1 MLGAGGSRPGDG
13 ATVMMT
19 AGNFL
24 RSLRG
29 QLVSALLA
37 LLVILLGLFAAFWAA
52 EHRSHESV
60 ERLSG
65 QALEELARGDLARR
79 GRALAQH
86 LAATLTAPVADA
98 NAVDVALAVSP
109 VRQLA
114 DVRYVIVFD
123 RAGRILDSADPR
135 QLGLP
140 MDDPLADS
148 ALRSDAPRLQ
158 WAGRMLDIAVP
169 VLDAGQR
176 VGGLRVGLV
185 GGAPSDSQRGILAP
199 VTRHLEGASRFHHR
213 WTMTLL
219 VLLAVMGSLLV
230 WFLEWRVFG
239 PIRDLARVMTEDRP
253 GPAPALSGDLGRRDE
268 VGELMRA
275 FVRMREGMAKH
286 DRDIRRMAYTDPLT
300 GLANRLSFR
309 ELLDDRLLTLHA
321 SSGELAL
328 LFVDLDDF
336 KRVNDTLGHEAGDE
350 VLSQLS
356 ARLRLTLERL
366 GADSADIA
374 RFGGDEF
381 IVLYMAPDIR
391 AASARLAEAIIEEIQ
406 RPLLLNGRQ
415 VFLGASIGI
424 TMFPFDAYHAG
435 QLLKNADIAMY
446 QAKVAGKNCY
456 RFYSRA
462 MDQAVERRVQL
473 EQDLRGAWDRGEL
486 SVAYQPIY
494 GLDDARI
501 RGAEALLRWNHP
513 QLGMVPPSVFIEVAE
528 QSGLIEAL
536 GRNVLE
542 QACADAAAW
551 RTVEGA
557 PPFVSVN
564 ISPRQLRSGELPDVV
579 GSALRNSGLHPQQLH
594 LELTE
599 TAVLVDEG
607 QASTLLSRVR
617 ATGVKVWL
625 DDFGTGFSGLSH
637 LRRVPVDGVK
647 IDRSFVADVLR
658 DPDDL
663 ALTTAIIAM
672 AHSLG
677 ITVVAE
683 GIESEGQYRVLLER
697 GCDQGQGFWFGR
709 PMGAGEL
716 AAQFKP

>member
-1 MLGAGGSRPGDG
+1 VTSSAGK
-13 ATVMMT
+13 
-19 AGNFL
+19 FL
-24 RSLRG
+24 STLLG
-29 QLVSALLA
+29 QLVTVLVLL
-37 LLVILLGLFAAFWAA
+37 LLVLLGLFLAF
-52 EHRSHESV
+52 ESHERDSHQ
-60 ERLSG
+60 RMLALSND
-65 QALEELARGDLARR
+65 AIRALAREDLLSRGQRLAGQFAATIALPMQQGDGARIADLAR
-79 GRALAQH
+79 
-86 LAATLTAPVADA
+86 ATLQQP
-98 NAVDVALAVSP
+98 DV
-109 VRQLA
+109 Q
-114 DVRYVIVFD
+114 YVIVFD
-123 RAGRILDSADPR
+123 AQGRIVDTGDGGNHAG
-135 QLGLP
+135 QP
-140 MDDPLADS
+140 MVDPLADA
-148 ALRSDAPRLQ
+148 ALQAGAMKAQ
-158 WAGRMLDIAVP
+158 WNDNLLDVSVP
-169 VLDAGQR
+169 VRSAGLR
-176 VGGLRVGLV
+176 IGGVRVGLV
-185 GGAPSDSQRGILAP
+185 ASQPGAQARILTPITSELREAM
-199 VTRHLEGASRFHHR
+199 HHQQG
-213 WTMTLL
+213 WALAMLLL
-219 VLLAVMGSLLV
+219 VMVLGAAIVLLM
-230 WFLEWRVFG
+230 EWRVLG
-239 PIRDLARVMTEDRP
+239 PVRR
-253 GPAPALSGDLGRRDE
+253 LGRIMAEDKPGQLAALPEESDRVDE
-268 VGELMRA
+268 IGDLMRA
-275 FVRMREGMAKH
+275 FTRMRAGIAKH

-356 ARLRLTLERL
+356 ARLRLTLERF
-366 GADSADIA
+366 GARAADIA

-381 IVLYMAPDIR
+381 IVLYMADDIR
-391 AASARLAEAIIEEIQ
+391 AASARLAEALLEEIE
-406 RPLLLNGRQ
+406 RPLLLGGKQ

-494 GLDDARI
+494 GLSNGRI
-501 RGAEALLRWNHP
+501 RGAEALLRWQHP
-513 QLGMVPPSVFIEVAE
+513 HLGMVPPSVFIEVAE
-528 QSGLIEAL
+528 QSGLIEQL

-542 QACADAAAW
+542 RACDEAARW
-551 RTVEGA
+551 RAHDDEEL
-557 PPFVSVN
+557 PFVSVN

-579 GSALRNSGLHPQQLH
+579 SNALRSSGLQPQQLH

-599 TAVLVDEG
+599 TAVLVDEA
-607 QASTLLSRVR
+607 QASALLSRVR

-637 LRRVPVDGVK
+637 LRRVPLDGVK

-677 ITVVAE
+677 ITAVAE
-683 GIESEGQYRVLLER
+683 GIETEGQHQILRER

-709 PMGAGEL
+709 PMSSPEL
-716 AAQFKP
+716 AAMFSA

>member
-1 MLGAGGSRPGDG
+1 LVTRSASKFLG
-13 ATVMMT
+13 
-19 AGNFL
+19 
-24 RSLRG
+24 SLLG
-29 QLVSALLA
+29 QLVSVLLVLVLFLLA
-37 LLVILLGLFAAFWAA
+37 LFFAIERA
-52 EHRSHESV
+52 EHASHE
-60 ERLSG
+60 RMIALSNE
-65 QALEELARGDLARR
+65 AIRSLAREELLARGQRLAT
-79 GRALAQH
+79 QF
-86 LAATLTAPVADA
+86 AAS
-98 NAVDVALAVSP
+98 VALP
-109 VRQLA
+109 MQLA
-114 DVRYVIVFD
+114 DGARIADIARATLQQPDVEYVIVFD
-123 RAGRILDSADPR
+123 REGHILDAGDDAGQVGR
-135 QLGLP
+135 P
-140 MDDPLADS
+140 MVDPLADA
-148 ALRSDAPRLQ
+148 ALQAGALKSQWSDNLLDVAMPVRA
-158 WAGRMLDIAVP
+158 AGLRI
-169 VLDAGQR
+169 
-176 VGGLRVGLV
+176 GGVRVGLV
-185 GGAPSDSQRGILAP
+185 ASRPGAAQSRILAP
-199 VTRHLEGASRFHHR
+199 ITSHLESAGRAQHR
-213 WTMTLL
+213 WALAMLLL
-219 VLLAVMGSLLV
+219 VTALGAAIVFL
-230 WFLEWRVFG
+230 LEWRVLG
-239 PIRDLARVMTEDRP
+239 PVRRLGQIMGEDKPGQLAPIEDESAR
-253 GPAPALSGDLGRRDE
+253 SDE
-268 VGELMRA
+268 IGELMRA
-275 FVRMREGMAKH
+275 FSRMRAGIAKH

-356 ARLRLTLERL
+356 ARLRLTLERF
-366 GADSADIA
+366 GARAADIA

-381 IVLYMAPDIR
+381 IVLYMADDIR
-391 AASARLAEAIIEEIQ
+391 AASARLAEALLEEIE
-406 RPLLLNGRQ
+406 RPLLLGGKQ

-486 SVAYQPIY
+486 SVVYQPIY
-494 GLDDARI
+494 ALVDGRI
-501 RGAEALLRWNHP
+501 RGAEALLRWQHP
-513 QLGMVPPSVFIEVAE
+513 HLGMVPPSVFIEVAE
-528 QSGLIEAL
+528 QSGLIEQL

-542 QACADAAAW
+542 RACDDAARW
-551 RTVEGA
+551 TSRDEEL
-557 PPFVSVN
+557 PFVSVN

-579 GSALRNSGLHPQQLH
+579 SNALRSSGLQPRQLH

-599 TAVLVDEG
+599 TAVLVDEA
-607 QASTLLSRVR
+607 QASALLSRVR
-617 ATGVKVWL
+617 TTGVKVWL

-637 LRRVPVDGVK
+637 LRRVPLDGVK

-677 ITVVAE
+677 ITAVAE
-683 GIESEGQYRVLLER
+683 GIETEGQYDILRER

-709 PMGAGEL
+709 PMSSPEL
-716 AAQFKP
+716 AAKFAA

>member
-1 MLGAGGSRPGDG
+1 VSKS
-13 ATVMMT
+13 

-29 QLVSALLA
+29 QLVSVLLA
-37 LLVILLGLFAAFWAA
+37 LLILLLALFATFRHGEQVSHQQVIALSNAA
-52 EHRSHESV
+52 I
-60 ERLSG
+60 
-65 QALEELARGDLARR
+65 
-79 GRALAQH
+79 
-86 LAATLTAPVADA
+86 
-98 NAVDVALAVSP
+98 
-109 VRQLA
+109 RQLA
-114 DVRYVIVFD
+114 KDGLLDRGQRLAARFASSIAEPMAEGDASRVALISRTTLQQPDVQYVIVFD
-123 RAGRILDSADPR
+123 RDGRIVDAGDDNSHIGR
-135 QLGLP
+135 P
-140 MDDPLADS
+140 MVDPLADAALQAGALKAQWTDELLDVAMPVHS
-148 ALRSDAPRLQ
+148 AGER
-158 WAGRMLDIAVP
+158 I
-169 VLDAGQR
+169 
-176 VGGLRVGLV
+176 GGVRVGLV
-185 GGAPSDSQRGILAP
+185 ASKPSAAQSKILEPITAQ
-199 VTRHLEGASRFHHR
+199 LESASKRQNR
-213 WTMTLL
+213 WTIGL
-219 VLLAVMGSLLV
+219 VVLMSLLGAAIV
-230 WFLEWRVFG
+230 YLLEWRLLE
-239 PIRDLARVMTEDRP
+239 PIRRLGRIMTEDKP
-253 GPAPALSGDLGRRDE
+253 GHLLPLPAESGRVDE
-268 VGELMRA
+268 IGDLMRA
-275 FVRMREGMAKH
+275 FSRMRAGMAKH

-321 SSGELAL
+321 SSGELGL
-328 LFVDLDDF
+328 LFIDLDDF

-356 ARLRLTLERL
+356 VRLRLTLERF
-366 GADSADIA
+366 GAQAADIA

-381 IVLYMAPDIR
+381 IVLYMAEDIR
-391 AASARLAEAIIEEIQ
+391 AASARLAEALLEEIE
-406 RPLLLNGRQ
+406 RPLLLGGKQ

-494 GLDDARI
+494 SLSEGRI
-501 RGAEALLRWNHP
+501 RGAEALLRWQHP
-513 QLGMVPPSVFIEVAE
+513 HLGMVPPSVFIEVAE
-528 QSGLIEAL
+528 QSGLIENL

-542 QACADAAAW
+542 KACEDAALW
-551 RTVEGA
+551 RPAAGDK
-557 PPFVSVN
+557 PFVSVN

-579 GSALRNSGLHPQQLH
+579 GNALRNSGLLPHQLH

-599 TAVLVDEG
+599 TAVLVDEA
-607 QASTLLSRVR
+607 QASALLSRVR

-637 LRRVPVDGVK
+637 LRRVPLDGVK

-683 GIESEGQYRVLLER
+683 GIETEGQYDILRER

-709 PMGAGEL
+709 PMSAHEL
-716 AAQFKP
+716 AAKFQA

>member
-1 MLGAGGSRPGDG
+1 MTRSAGKFLGS
-13 ATVMMT
+13 
-19 AGNFL
+19 
-24 RSLRG
+24 
-29 QLVSALLA
+29 
-37 LLVILLGLFAAFWAA
+37 LLGQFV
-52 EHRSHESV
+52 SV
-60 ERLSG
+60 L
-65 QALEELARGDLARR
+65 LLL
-79 GRALAQH
+79 
-86 LAATLTAPVADA
+86 
-98 NAVDVALAVSP
+98 
-109 VRQLA
+109 
-114 DVRYVIVFD
+114 
-123 RAGRILDSADPR
+123 
-135 QLGLP
+135 
-140 MDDPLADS
+140 
-148 ALRSDAPRLQ
+148 
-158 WAGRMLDIAVP
+158 
-169 VLDAGQR
+169 
-176 VGGLRVGLV
+176 
-185 GGAPSDSQRGILAP
+185 
-199 VTRHLEGASRFHHR
+199 
-213 WTMTLL
+213 LL
-219 VLLAVMGSLLV
+219 VLLALFLAFEHSESASQARTIALSNDALRTLGRSELTARGQRLASQLAVGIARPMQLGDAARVGEIARASAQHAGVQYVIIFDAQGRIVYSGDDAGPVGQPMVDPMADTALQAGSLKSQWSENLLDVTMPVRLAGQRLGGVRVGLV
-230 WFLEWRVFG
+230 AGRTAPGQARILAPITVHLEQVSRRQHRWAISLLLLVAVLGAAVVFLLEWRVLG
-239 PIRDLARVMTEDRP
+239 PMRRLGLIMAEDKP
-253 GPAPALSGDLGRRDE
+253 GQAATVPDESERGDE
-268 VGELMRA
+268 IGELMRA
-275 FVRMREGMAKH
+275 FLRMRAGIAKH

-356 ARLRLTLERL
+356 ARLRLTLERF
-366 GADSADIA
+366 GARAADIA

-381 IVLYMAPDIR
+381 IVLYMADDIR
-391 AASARLAEAIIEEIQ
+391 AASARLAEALLEEIE
-406 RPLLLNGRQ
+406 RPLLLGGKQ

-494 GLDDARI
+494 ALADGRI
-501 RGAEALLRWNHP
+501 RGAEALLRWQHP
-513 QLGMVPPSVFIEVAE
+513 HLGMVPPSVFIEVAE
-528 QSGLIEAL
+528 QSGLIEQL

-542 QACADAAAW
+542 RACDDAARW
-551 RTVEGA
+551 RSRDEHL
-557 PPFVSVN
+557 PFISVN

-579 GSALRNSGLHPQQLH
+579 SNALRSSGLRPDQLH

-599 TAVLVDEG
+599 TAVLVDEA
-607 QASTLLSRVR
+607 QASALLSRVR

-637 LRRVPVDGVK
+637 LRRVPIDGVK

-677 ITVVAE
+677 ITAVAE
-683 GIESEGQYRVLLER
+683 GIETEGQYEILRER

-709 PMGAGEL
+709 PMSSPEL
-716 AAQFKP
+716 AAKFSA

>member
-1 MLGAGGSRPGDG
+1 MTK
-13 ATVMMT
+13 TV
-19 AGNFL
+19 ASFL

-29 QLVSALLA
+29 QMALA
-37 LLVILLGLFAAFWAA
+37 LAAFLLFLLVLFTGFWLV
-52 EHRSHESV
+52 EQRSHQRVADQSRSV
-60 ERLSG
+60 LR
-65 QALEELARGDLARR
+65 ELARNELARR
-79 GRALAQH
+79 GRATAVH
-86 LAATLTAPVADA
+86 LARNLAGPMAEGDG
-98 NAVDVALAVSP
+98 LAVAG
-109 VRQLA
+109 LA
-114 DVRYVIVFD
+114 RSARLEPDLKYIIIFD
-123 RAGRILDSADPR
+123 RNGAMVDAGDAGG
-135 QLGLP
+135 QHGKP
-140 MDDPLADS
+140 MVDPLAE
-148 ALRSDAPRLQ
+148 AVLRSSDLALQ
-158 WAGRMLDIAVP
+158 WDGDLLDVSAAVMAGS
-169 VLDAGQR
+169 GR
-176 VGGLRVGLV
+176 VGGLRLGLEL
-185 GGAPSDSQRGILAP
+185 GRPTPSQLKLLEPIGEKLDEAGERNHHWTLA
-199 VTRHLEGASRFHHR
+199 
-213 WTMTLL
+213 
-219 VLLAVMGSLLV
+219 LLALLAAMGGLAVYLI
-230 WFLEWRVFG
+230 EWRILSPV
-239 PIRDLARVMTEDRP
+239 RSLARTMAEDRP
-253 GPAPALSGDLGRRDE
+253 GQPTSLAGTDMKRDDE
-268 VGELMRA
+268 IGELMRA
-275 FVRMREGMAKH
+275 FVRMREGIAKH

-356 ARLRLTLERL
+356 ARLRLILERL
-366 GADSADIA
+366 GAQSADIA

-381 IVLYMAPDIR
+381 IVLYMAEDIR
-391 AASARLAEAIIEEIQ
+391 TASARMAEAIIEEIQ
-406 RPLLLNGRQ
+406 RPLVLNGRQ

-486 SVAYQPIY
+486 NVLYQPIY
-494 GLDDARI
+494 RLNGARI
-501 RGAEALLRWNHP
+501 TGAEALLRWNHP

-542 QACADAAAW
+542 RACTDAASWKSVAGE
-551 RTVEGA
+551 R
-557 PPFVSVN
+557 PFVSVN

-579 GSALRNSGLHPQQLH
+579 GNALRSSGLRPEQLH

-599 TAVLVDEG
+599 TAVLVDES

-683 GIESEGQYRVLLER
+683 GIETEGQYQILLER

-709 PMGAGEL
+709 PMEARDL
-716 AAQFKP
+716 AEKLQA

>member
-1 MLGAGGSRPGDG
+1 VTSSAGK
-13 ATVMMT
+13 
-19 AGNFL
+19 FL
-24 RSLRG
+24 STLLG
-29 QLVSALLA
+29 QLVTVLVLL
-37 LLVILLGLFAAFWAA
+37 LLVLLGLFLAF
-52 EHRSHESV
+52 ESHERDSHQ
-60 ERLSG
+60 RMLALSND
-65 QALEELARGDLARR
+65 AIRALAREDLLSRGQRLAGQFAATIALPMQQGDGARIADLAR
-79 GRALAQH
+79 
-86 LAATLTAPVADA
+86 ATLQQP
-98 NAVDVALAVSP
+98 DV
-109 VRQLA
+109 Q
-114 DVRYVIVFD
+114 YVIVFD
-123 RAGRILDSADPR
+123 AQGRIVDTGDGGNHAG
-135 QLGLP
+135 QP
-140 MDDPLADS
+140 MVDPLADA
-148 ALRSDAPRLQ
+148 ALQAGAMKAQ
-158 WAGRMLDIAVP
+158 WNDNLLDVSVP
-169 VLDAGQR
+169 VRSAGLR
-176 VGGLRVGLV
+176 IGGVRVGLV
-185 GGAPSDSQRGILAP
+185 ASQPGAQARILTPITSELREAM
-199 VTRHLEGASRFHHR
+199 HHQQG
-213 WTMTLL
+213 WALAMLLL
-219 VLLAVMGSLLV
+219 VMVLGAAIVLLM
-230 WFLEWRVFG
+230 EWRVLG
-239 PIRDLARVMTEDRP
+239 PVRR
-253 GPAPALSGDLGRRDE
+253 LGRIMAEDKPGQLAALPEESDRVDE
-268 VGELMRA
+268 IGDLMRA
-275 FVRMREGMAKH
+275 FTRMRAGIAKH

-356 ARLRLTLERL
+356 ARLRLTLERF
-366 GADSADIA
+366 GARAADIA

-381 IVLYMAPDIR
+381 IVLYMADDIR
-391 AASARLAEAIIEEIQ
+391 AASARLAEALLEEIE
-406 RPLLLNGRQ
+406 RPLLLGGKQ

-494 GLDDARI
+494 GLSNGRI
-501 RGAEALLRWNHP
+501 RGAEALLRWQHP
-513 QLGMVPPSVFIEVAE
+513 HLGMVPPSVFIEVAE
-528 QSGLIEAL
+528 QSGLIEQL

-542 QACADAAAW
+542 RACDEAARW
-551 RTVEGA
+551 RAHDDEEL
-557 PPFVSVN
+557 PFVSVN

-579 GSALRNSGLHPQQLH
+579 SNALRSSGLQPQQLH

-599 TAVLVDEG
+599 TAVLVDEA
-607 QASTLLSRVR
+607 QASALLSRVR

-637 LRRVPVDGVK
+637 LRRVPLDGVK

-677 ITVVAE
+677 ITAVAE
-683 GIESEGQYRVLLER
+683 GIETEGQHQILRER

-709 PMGAGEL
+709 PMSSPEL
-716 AAQFKP
+716 AAKFSA

>member
-1 MLGAGGSRPGDG
+1 VTSPAGKFLG
-13 ATVMMT
+13 
-19 AGNFL
+19 
-24 RSLRG
+24 SLLG
-29 QLVSALLA
+29 QLVSV
-37 LLVILLGLFAAFWAA
+37 LLVLVVVLVGLFFTFERA
-52 EHRSHESV
+52 EQANHRRMIV
-60 ERLSG
+60 LSNE
-65 QALEELARGDLARR
+65 ALRSLARDDLLSRGQRLATQFAASVAQPMLAGEPTRISDIAR
-79 GRALAQH
+79 
-86 LAATLTAPVADA
+86 ATLQQP
-98 NAVDVALAVSP
+98 DV
-109 VRQLA
+109 Q
-114 DVRYVIVFD
+114 YVIVFD
-123 RAGRILDSADPR
+123 REGRI
-135 QLGLP
+135 
-140 MDDPLADS
+140 
-148 ALRSDAPRLQ
+148 
-158 WAGRMLDIAVP
+158 V
-169 VLDAGQR
+169 DAGKDSGQ
-176 VGGLRVGLV
+176 VGKPMVDPFADLALQAASLKWQWSDDLLDVSMPVRADGARIGGVRVGLV
-185 GGAPSDSQRGILAP
+185 ASRSVAGQARILDP
-199 VTRHLEGASRFHHR
+199 IHRHLEQAGQAQHRWALAALLLVAVLGAS
-213 WTMTLL
+213 M
-219 VLLAVMGSLLV
+219 VLLM
-230 WFLEWRVFG
+230 EWRVLG
-239 PIRDLARVMTEDRP
+239 PVRR
-253 GPAPALSGDLGRRDE
+253 LGRIMAEDKPGQLAPTPSESQRSDE
-268 VGELMRA
+268 IGELMRA
-275 FVRMREGMAKH
+275 FIRMRAGIAKH

-356 ARLRLTLERL
+356 ARLRLTLERF
-366 GADSADIA
+366 GSSAADIA

-381 IVLYMAPDIR
+381 IVLYMADDIR
-391 AASARLAEAIIEEIQ
+391 AASARLAEALLEEIE
-406 RPLLLNGRQ
+406 RPLLLGGKQ

-494 GLDDARI
+494 GLVDGRI
-501 RGAEALLRWNHP
+501 RGAEALLRWQHP
-513 QLGMVPPSVFIEVAE
+513 HLGMVPPSVFIEVAE
-528 QSGLIEAL
+528 QSGLIEQL

-542 QACADAAAW
+542 RACDDAARW
-551 RTVEGA
+551 RSNDDEK
-557 PPFVSVN
+557 PFISVN

-579 GSALRNSGLHPQQLH
+579 SNALRNSGLEPQQLH

-599 TAVLVDEG
+599 TAVLVDEA
-607 QASTLLSRVR
+607 QASALLSRVR

-637 LRRVPVDGVK
+637 LRRVPIDGVK

-677 ITVVAE
+677 ITAVAE
-683 GIESEGQYRVLLER
+683 GIETEGQYDILRER
-697 GCDQGQGFWFGR
+697 GCDKGQGFWFGR
-709 PMGAGEL
+709 PMSSPEL
-716 AAQFKP
+716 AAKFAA

>member
-1 MLGAGGSRPGDG
+1 VSK
-13 ATVMMT
+13 T

-29 QLVSALLA
+29 QLVSVLLGLLVFLLA
-37 LLVILLGLFAAFWAA
+37 LFAVFWYGQQTRQQEAVA
-52 EHRSHESV
+52 
-60 ERLSG
+60 LSKV
-65 QALEELARGDLARR
+65 ALQELAKEELLQRGQNLATRIANNLAIPMVAGDR
-79 GRALAQH
+79 LLIGSISQGALQFSG
-86 LAATLTAPVADA
+86 VK
-98 NAVDVALAVSP
+98 
-109 VRQLA
+109 
-114 DVRYVIVFD
+114 YVIVFD
-123 RAGRILDSADPR
+123 RNGFIIDNGGDASHIGQPMVDAFADT
-135 QLGLP
+135 
-140 MDDPLADS
+140 
-148 ALRSDAPRLQ
+148 ALQ
-158 WAGRMLDIAVP
+158 
-169 VLDAGQR
+169 
-176 VGGLRVGLV
+176 
-185 GGAPSDSQRGILAP
+185 
-199 VTRHLEGASRFHHR
+199 
-213 WTMTLL
+213 
-219 VLLAVMGSLLV
+219 
-230 WFLEWRVFG
+230 
-239 PIRDLARVMTEDRP
+239 
-253 GPAPALSGDLGRRDE
+253 APALKAQWSDDLLDVAMPVRSGGERIGGVRIGLTLSKPSVDTHTRILEPITAQLGSSARWHRRWTLAMLLVVFVLGLLIVYLLDWRILEPIRSLSRIMSEEKPGHLSPLPKSERVDE
-268 VGELMRA
+268 IGDLMRA
-275 FVRMREGMAKH
+275 FSRMRAGMAKH

-321 SSGELAL
+321 SSGELGL

-356 ARLRLTLERL
+356 VRLRLTLERF
-366 GADSADIA
+366 GAKAADIA

-381 IVLYMAPDIR
+381 IVLYMADDIR
-391 AASARLAEAIIEEIQ
+391 AASARLAEALLEEIE
-406 RPLLLNGRQ
+406 RPLLLGGKQ

-424 TMFPFDAYHAG
+424 TLFPFDAYHAG

-486 SVAYQPIY
+486 SVAYQPLYTLSDGKIS
-494 GLDDARI
+494 
-501 RGAEALLRWNHP
+501 GAEALLRWQHP
-513 QLGMVPPSVFIEVAE
+513 HLGMVPPSVFIEVAE
-528 QSGLIEAL
+528 QSGLIENL
-536 GRNVLE
+536 GRNVLDK
-542 QACADAAAW
+542 ACEDAASWQPA
-551 RTVEGA
+551 GGGK
-557 PPFVSVN
+557 PFVSVN

-579 GSALRNSGLHPQQLH
+579 SNALRNSGLLPHQLH

-599 TAVLVDEG
+599 TAVLVDEA
-607 QASTLLSRVR
+607 QASALLSRVR

-637 LRRVPVDGVK
+637 LRRVPLDGVK

-683 GIESEGQYRVLLER
+683 GIETEGQYDILRER

-709 PMGAGEL
+709 PMSALEL
-716 AAQFKP
+716 ATKFQS

>member
-1 MLGAGGSRPGDG
+1 M
-13 ATVMMT
+13 TKT
-19 AGNFL
+19 AGKFL

-29 QLVSALLA
+29 QLVLIWLA
-37 LLVILLGLFAAFWAA
+37 LLILVVALFAVFWVGESSNRRNVVALSNAA
-52 EHRSHESV
+52 ITALAKDSLLQRGQRLATQYAASV
-60 ERLSG
+60 AQPLVEGDGKSIDLISRTILG
-65 QALEELARGDLARR
+65 QA
-79 GRALAQH
+79 
-86 LAATLTAPVADA
+86 
-98 NAVDVALAVSP
+98 DV
-109 VRQLA
+109 Q
-114 DVRYVIVFD
+114 YVIVFD
-123 RAGRILDSADPR
+123 RKGKIVNAGDSVNTVG
-135 QLGLP
+135 QP
-140 MDDPLADS
+140 MVDPLADA
-148 ALRSDAPRLQ
+148 ALIADALKAQ
-158 WAGRMLDIAVP
+158 WTDNLLDIAMP
-169 VLDAGQR
+169 VRSGGER
-176 VGGLRVGLV
+176 VGGVRVGLV
-185 GGAPSDSQRGILAP
+185 VGQASAAQAMLLAP
-199 VTRHLEGASRFHHR
+199 ITEHLALASRSQHL
-213 WTMTLL
+213 WIAMMLVV
-219 VLLAVMGSLLV
+219 VLLFGAAVVYVLDLRI
-230 WFLEWRVFG
+230 LE
-239 PIRDLARVMTEDRP
+239 PIRN
-253 GPAPALSGDLGRRDE
+253 LGRIMAEDKPGHSMPQPADTERADE
-268 VGELMRA
+268 IGDLMRA
-275 FVRMREGMAKH
+275 FCRMRAGMTKH

-321 SSGELAL
+321 NSGELAL
-328 LFVDLDDF
+328 LFIDLDDF

-356 ARLRLTLERL
+356 ARLRLTLERF
-366 GADSADIA
+366 GANAADLA

-381 IVLYMAPDIR
+381 TVLYMADEIR
-391 AASARLAEAIIEEIQ
+391 AASARLSEALLEEIQ
-406 RPLLLNGRQ
+406 RPLLLGGKQ

-486 SVAYQPIY
+486 SIAYQPIY
-494 GLDDARI
+494 SLGDTRI
-501 RGAEALLRWNHP
+501 RGAEALLRWHHP

-528 QSGLIEAL
+528 QSGLIENL

-542 QACADAAAW
+542 RACHDAARW
-551 RTVEGA
+551 RPADGSE
-557 PPFVSVN
+557 PFVSVN

-579 GSALRNSGLHPQQLH
+579 GNALLASGLLPHQLH

-599 TAVLVDEG
+599 TAVLVDEA
-607 QASTLLSRVR
+607 QASALLSRVR

-625 DDFGTGFSGLSH
+625 DNFGTGFSGLSH

-647 IDRSFVADVLR
+647 IDRSFVADMLR

-677 ITVVAE
+677 IIVVAE
-683 GIESEGQYRVLLER
+683 GIETEGQCQVLRER

-709 PMGAGEL
+709 PMS
-716 AAQFKP
+716 AADLIAKLQA

>member
-1 MLGAGGSRPGDG
+1 MIRTG
-13 ATVMMT
+13 
-19 AGNFL
+19 GNFL
-24 RSLRG
+24 RSLLG
-29 QLVSALLA
+29 QLVCVLLA
-37 LLVILLGLFAAFWAA
+37 LLLVLLGLFLGFRYSEQASHDRVIVLSNEAI
-52 EHRSHESV
+52 RSLARDE
-60 ERLSG
+60 L
-65 QALEELARGDLARR
+65 LARGQRLATQFASSVAEPMLVGDTPRIGFIAR
-79 GRALAQH
+79 
-86 LAATLTAPVADA
+86 ATLQQP
-98 NAVDVALAVSP
+98 DVE
-109 VRQLA
+109 
-114 DVRYVIVFD
+114 YVIVFD
-123 RAGRILDSADPR
+123 RDGRIVDAGEDSSHVG
-135 QLGLP
+135 QP
-140 MDDPLADS
+140 MVDSLADGALQAGALKAQWTRDLLDVAMPVRS
-148 ALRSDAPRLQ
+148 AGER
-158 WAGRMLDIAVP
+158 I
-169 VLDAGQR
+169 
-176 VGGLRVGLV
+176 GGVRVGLV
-185 GGAPSDSQRGILAP
+185 ASKPRSAQARILQP
-199 VTRHLEGASRFHHR
+199 ITTHLETASKWQHR
-213 WTMTLL
+213 WALALL
-219 VLLAVMGSLLV
+219 LLTALLGAAIV
-230 WFLEWRVFG
+230 ILLEWRILS
-239 PIRDLARVMTEDRP
+239 PIRR
-253 GPAPALSGDLGRRDE
+253 LGRIMAQDKPGQLLPLPAESIREDE
-268 VGELMRA
+268 IGELMRA
-275 FVRMREGMAKH
+275 FSRMRAGMAKH

-321 SSGELAL
+321 SSGELGL
-328 LFVDLDDF
+328 LFIDLDDF

-356 ARLRLTLERL
+356 VRLRLTLERF
-366 GADSADIA
+366 GAQAADIA

-381 IVLYMAPDIR
+381 IVLYMADDIR
-391 AASARLAEAIIEEIQ
+391 AASARLAEALLEEIE
-406 RPLLLNGRQ
+406 RPLLLGGKQ

-494 GLDDARI
+494 TLADGRI
-501 RGAEALLRWNHP
+501 SGAEALLRWQHP
-513 QLGMVPPSVFIEVAE
+513 HLGMVPPSVFIEVAE
-528 QSGLIEAL
+528 QSGLIENM

-542 QACADAAAW
+542 KACEDAAKWQA
-551 RTVEGA
+551 GA
-557 PPFVSVN
+557 AGKPFVSVN

-579 GSALRNSGLHPQQLH
+579 SNALRNSGLLPHQLH

-599 TAVLVDEG
+599 TAVLVDEA
-607 QASTLLSRVR
+607 QASALLSRVR

-637 LRRVPVDGVK
+637 LRRVPLDGVK
-647 IDRSFVADVLR
+647 IDRSFVSDVLR

-683 GIESEGQYRVLLER
+683 GIETEGQYDILRER
-697 GCDQGQGFWFGR
+697 NCDLGQGFWFGR
-709 PMGAGEL
+709 PMSAAEL
-716 AAQFKP
+716 AAKFQG

>member
-1 MLGAGGSRPGDG
+1 VSKS
-13 ATVMMT
+13 

-29 QLVSALLA
+29 QLVSVLLA
-37 LLVILLGLFAAFWAA
+37 LLILLLALFATFRHGEQVSHQQVIALSNAA
-52 EHRSHESV
+52 I
-60 ERLSG
+60 
-65 QALEELARGDLARR
+65 
-79 GRALAQH
+79 
-86 LAATLTAPVADA
+86 
-98 NAVDVALAVSP
+98 
-109 VRQLA
+109 RQLA
-114 DVRYVIVFD
+114 KDGLLDRGQRLAARFASSIAEPMAEGDASRVALISRTTLQQPDVQYVIVFD
-123 RAGRILDSADPR
+123 RDGRIVDAGDDNSHIGR
-135 QLGLP
+135 P
-140 MDDPLADS
+140 MVDPLADAALQAAALKAQWTDELLDVAMPVHS
-148 ALRSDAPRLQ
+148 AGER
-158 WAGRMLDIAVP
+158 I
-169 VLDAGQR
+169 
-176 VGGLRVGLV
+176 GGVRVGLV
-185 GGAPSDSQRGILAP
+185 ASKPSAAQSKILEPITAQ
-199 VTRHLEGASRFHHR
+199 LESASKRQNR
-213 WTMTLL
+213 WTIGL
-219 VLLAVMGSLLV
+219 VVLMSLLGAAIV
-230 WFLEWRVFG
+230 YLLEWRILE
-239 PIRDLARVMTEDRP
+239 PIRRLGRIMTEDKP
-253 GPAPALSGDLGRRDE
+253 GHLLPLPAESGRVDE
-268 VGELMRA
+268 IGDLMRA
-275 FVRMREGMAKH
+275 FSRMRAGMAKH

-321 SSGELAL
+321 SSGELGL
-328 LFVDLDDF
+328 LFIDLDDF

-356 ARLRLTLERL
+356 VRLRLTLERF
-366 GADSADIA
+366 GAQAADIA

-381 IVLYMAPDIR
+381 IVLYMAEDIR
-391 AASARLAEAIIEEIQ
+391 AASARLAEALLEEIE
-406 RPLLLNGRQ
+406 RPLLLGGKQ

-494 GLDDARI
+494 SLSEGRI
-501 RGAEALLRWNHP
+501 RGAEALLRWQHP
-513 QLGMVPPSVFIEVAE
+513 HLGMVPPSVFIEVAE
-528 QSGLIEAL
+528 QSGLIENL

-542 QACADAAAW
+542 KACEDAALW
-551 RTVEGA
+551 RPAAGDK
-557 PPFVSVN
+557 PFVSVN

-579 GSALRNSGLHPQQLH
+579 GNALRNSGLLPHQLH

-599 TAVLVDEG
+599 TAVLVDEA
-607 QASTLLSRVR
+607 QASALLSRVR

-637 LRRVPVDGVK
+637 LRRVPLDGVK

-683 GIESEGQYRVLLER
+683 GIETEGQYDILRER

-709 PMGAGEL
+709 PMSAHEL
-716 AAQFKP
+716 AAKFQA

>member
-1 MLGAGGSRPGDG
+1 MA
-13 ATVMMT
+13 
-19 AGNFL
+19 
-24 RSLRG
+24 
-29 QLVSALLA
+29 LA
-37 LLVILLGLFAAFWAA
+37 LASFLVFLLVLFTAFWLV
-52 EHRSHESV
+52 EQRSHQKV
-60 ERLSG
+60 EDQSRKVLH
-65 QALEELARGDLARR
+65 DLARSDLER
-79 GRALAQH
+79 RARSMAAHLAGGLAGSLAQGDALA
-86 LAATLTAPVADA
+86 TAE
-98 NAVDVALAVSP
+98 LSRS
-109 VRQLA
+109 VRMQPDLK
-114 DVRYVIVFD
+114 YIIVFD
-123 RAGRILDSADPR
+123 RSGRMLDTGSGDA
-135 QLGLP
+135 LHGKP
-140 MDDPLADS
+140 MVDPLAEA
-148 ALRSDAPRLQ
+148 ALRASGVTLQ
-158 WAGRMLDIAVP
+158 WAGDLLDVSAP
-169 VLDAGQR
+169 VMANGER
-176 VGGLRVGLV
+176 VGGLRLGLEL
-185 GGAPSDSQRGILAP
+185 GEATPNQLKLLEPIGEKLDEAGERNHHWTLA
-199 VTRHLEGASRFHHR
+199 
-213 WTMTLL
+213 LL
-219 VLLAVMGSLLV
+219 VLLAAMGGLAVYLI
-230 WFLEWRVFG
+230 EWR
-239 PIRDLARVMTEDRP
+239 ILAPVRRLAQVMAEDRP
-253 GPAPALSGDLGRRDE
+253 GQPIALAPVDLGRGDE

-275 FVRMREGMAKH
+275 FVRMREGIAKH

-321 SSGELAL
+321 NSGELAL

-356 ARLRLTLERL
+356 ARLRLILERL
-366 GADSADIA
+366 GAEGTDIA

-381 IVLYMAPDIR
+381 IVLYMAEDIR
-391 AASARLAEAIIEEIQ
+391 ASSARLAEAIIEEIQ
-406 RPLLLNGRQ
+406 RPLVLNGRQ

-486 SVAYQPIY
+486 SVVYQPIY
-494 GLDDARI
+494 RLNGARI
-501 RGAEALLRWNHP
+501 TGAEALLRWNHP

-528 QSGLIEAL
+528 QSGLIESL

-542 QACADAAAW
+542 RACTDAAQW
-551 RTVEGA
+551 KSSSGER
-557 PPFVSVN
+557 PFVSVN

-579 GSALRNSGLHPQQLH
+579 GNALRISGLKPEQLH

-599 TAVLVDEG
+599 TAVLVDES

-683 GIESEGQYRVLLER
+683 GVETEGQYQILLER

-709 PMGAGEL
+709 PMSAADL
-716 AAQFKP
+716 ADRLEA

>member
-1 MLGAGGSRPGDG
+1 VTGSASKFLG
-13 ATVMMT
+13 
-19 AGNFL
+19 
-24 RSLRG
+24 SLLG
-29 QLVSALLA
+29 QLVSVLLVLLLLLVGLFFAIERSEHASHEHMLA
-37 LLVILLGLFAAFWAA
+37 LSNNAI
-52 EHRSHESV
+52 RSLA
-60 ERLSG
+60 R
-65 QALEELARGDLARR
+65 EELLARGQRLATQFAGSVAAPMQLDDRAR
-79 GRALAQH
+79 IADVARATPQQPPFEYVVVLDAQGRIIDAGG
-86 LAATLTAPVADA
+86 DA
-98 NAVDVALAVSP
+98 NQV
-109 VRQLA
+109 
-114 DVRYVIVFD
+114 
-123 RAGRILDSADPR
+123 GR
-135 QLGLP
+135 P
-140 MDDPLADS
+140 MVDPLADA
-148 ALRSDAPRLQ
+148 ALQAGALKSQ
-158 WAGRMLDIAVP
+158 WNDNLLDVAMPVRAAGLRI
-169 VLDAGQR
+169 
-176 VGGLRVGLV
+176 GGVRVGLV
-185 GGAPSDSQRGILAP
+185 SSRPGSAQARILEP
-199 VTRHLEGASRFHHR
+199 ITSHLEHQGRVQHR
-213 WTMTLL
+213 WAIAMLALVTLL
-219 VLLAVMGSLLV
+219 GATIVLLI
-230 WFLEWRVFG
+230 EWRVLG
-239 PIRDLARVMTEDRP
+239 PVRR
-253 GPAPALSGDLGRRDE
+253 LGRIMAEDKPGQLAQLPEESERKDE
-268 VGELMRA
+268 IGELMRA
-275 FVRMREGMAKH
+275 FSRMRAGIAKH

-356 ARLRLTLERL
+356 ARLRLTLERF
-366 GADSADIA
+366 GATAADIA

-381 IVLYMAPDIR
+381 IVLYMADDIR
-391 AASARLAEAIIEEIQ
+391 AASARLAEALLEEIE
-406 RPLLLNGRQ
+406 RPLLLGGKQ

-494 GLDDARI
+494 GLVDGRI
-501 RGAEALLRWNHP
+501 RGAEALLRWQHP
-513 QLGMVPPSVFIEVAE
+513 HLGMVPPSVFIEVAE
-528 QSGLIEAL
+528 QSGLIEQL

-542 QACADAAAW
+542 RACDEAARWQA
-551 RTVEGA
+551 REGEDL
-557 PPFVSVN
+557 PFVSVN

-579 GSALRNSGLHPQQLH
+579 SNALRSSGLKPEQLH
-594 LELTE
+594 MELTE
-599 TAVLVDEG
+599 TAVLVDEA
-607 QASTLLSRVR
+607 QASALLSRVR

-637 LRRVPVDGVK
+637 LRRVPMDGVK

-677 ITVVAE
+677 ITAVAE
-683 GIESEGQYRVLLER
+683 GIETEGQYDILRER

-709 PMGAGEL
+709 PMSSPEL
-716 AAQFKP
+716 AAKFAA

>member
-1 MLGAGGSRPGDG
+1 VTSSAGK
-13 ATVMMT
+13 
-19 AGNFL
+19 FL
-24 RSLRG
+24 STLLG
-29 QLVSALLA
+29 QLVTVLVLL
-37 LLVILLGLFAAFWAA
+37 LLVLLGLFLAF
-52 EHRSHESV
+52 ESHERDSHQ
-60 ERLSG
+60 RMLALSND
-65 QALEELARGDLARR
+65 AIRALAREDLLSRGQRLAGQFAATIALPMQQRDGARITDLAR
-79 GRALAQH
+79 
-86 LAATLTAPVADA
+86 ATLQQP
-98 NAVDVALAVSP
+98 DV
-109 VRQLA
+109 Q
-114 DVRYVIVFD
+114 YVIVFD
-123 RAGRILDSADPR
+123 AQGRIVDTGDGGNHAG
-135 QLGLP
+135 QP
-140 MDDPLADS
+140 MVDPLADA
-148 ALRSDAPRLQ
+148 ALQAGAMKAQ
-158 WAGRMLDIAVP
+158 WNDNLLDVSVP
-169 VLDAGQR
+169 VRSAGLR
-176 VGGLRVGLV
+176 IGGVRVGLV
-185 GGAPSDSQRGILAP
+185 ASQPGAQARILTPITSELREAM
-199 VTRHLEGASRFHHR
+199 HHQQG
-213 WTMTLL
+213 WALAMLLL
-219 VLLAVMGSLLV
+219 VMVLGAAIVLLM
-230 WFLEWRVFG
+230 EWRVLG
-239 PIRDLARVMTEDRP
+239 PVRR
-253 GPAPALSGDLGRRDE
+253 LGRIMAEDKPGQLAALPEESDRVDE
-268 VGELMRA
+268 IGDLMRA
-275 FVRMREGMAKH
+275 FTRMRAGIAKH

-356 ARLRLTLERL
+356 ARLRLTLERF
-366 GADSADIA
+366 GARAADIA

-381 IVLYMAPDIR
+381 IVLYMADDIR
-391 AASARLAEAIIEEIQ
+391 AASARLAEALLEEIE
-406 RPLLLNGRQ
+406 RPLLLGGKQ

-494 GLDDARI
+494 GLSNGRI
-501 RGAEALLRWNHP
+501 RGAEALLRWQHP
-513 QLGMVPPSVFIEVAE
+513 HLGMVPPSVFIEVAE
-528 QSGLIEAL
+528 QSGLIEQL

-542 QACADAAAW
+542 RACDEAARW
-551 RTVEGA
+551 RAHDDEEL
-557 PPFVSVN
+557 PFVSVN

-579 GSALRNSGLHPQQLH
+579 SNALRSSGLQPQQLH

-599 TAVLVDEG
+599 TAVLVDEA
-607 QASTLLSRVR
+607 QASALLSRVR

-637 LRRVPVDGVK
+637 LRRVPLDGVK

-677 ITVVAE
+677 ITAVAE
-683 GIESEGQYRVLLER
+683 GIETEGQHQILRER

-709 PMGAGEL
+709 PMSSPEL
-716 AAQFKP
+716 AAKFSA

>member
-1 MLGAGGSRPGDG
+1 VTGSASKFLG
-13 ATVMMT
+13 
-19 AGNFL
+19 
-24 RSLRG
+24 SLLG
-29 QLVSALLA
+29 QLVSVLLVLLLLMVGLFFVIESGEHASHQRMLA
-37 LLVILLGLFAAFWAA
+37 LSNSAIRSLAREELQARGQRLATQFAASVA
-52 EHRSHESV
+52 E
-60 ERLSG
+60 
-65 QALEELARGDLARR
+65 
-79 GRALAQH
+79 
-86 LAATLTAPVADA
+86 PM
-98 NAVDVALAVSP
+98 
-109 VRQLA
+109 QLA
-114 DVRYVIVFD
+114 DSARIADVARATLQQPDVQYVIVFD
-123 RAGRILDSADPR
+123 GQGRIIDAGGDANQVGR
-135 QLGLP
+135 P
-140 MDDPLADS
+140 MVDPLADT
-148 ALRSDAPRLQ
+148 ALQAGALKWQWSDNLLDVAMPVRA
-158 WAGRMLDIAVP
+158 AGLRI
-169 VLDAGQR
+169 
-176 VGGLRVGLV
+176 GGVRVGLV
-185 GGAPSDSQRGILAP
+185 ASRPGAAQARILQP
-199 VTRHLEGASRFHHR
+199 ITSHLEEQGRVQHR
-213 WTMTLL
+213 WALAMLLL
-219 VLLAVMGSLLV
+219 VTLIGAAIVFL
-230 WFLEWRVFG
+230 LEWRVLG
-239 PIRDLARVMTEDRP
+239 PVRR
-253 GPAPALSGDLGRRDE
+253 LGRIMAEDKPGQLAKLPEESERTDE
-268 VGELMRA
+268 IGELMRA
-275 FVRMREGMAKH
+275 FTRMRAGIAKH

-356 ARLRLTLERL
+356 ARLRLTLERF
-366 GADSADIA
+366 GARAADIA

-381 IVLYMAPDIR
+381 IVLYMADDIR
-391 AASARLAEAIIEEIQ
+391 AASARLAEALLEEIE
-406 RPLLLNGRQ
+406 RPLLLGGKQ

-494 GLDDARI
+494 GLVDGRI
-501 RGAEALLRWNHP
+501 RGAEALLRWQHP
-513 QLGMVPPSVFIEVAE
+513 HLGMVPPSVFIEVAE
-528 QSGLIEAL
+528 QSGLIEQL

-542 QACADAAAW
+542 RACDEAARW
-551 RTVEGA
+551 VSRDEEM
-557 PPFVSVN
+557 PFVSVN

-579 GSALRNSGLHPQQLH
+579 SNALRSSGLRPEQLH

-599 TAVLVDEG
+599 TAVLVDEA
-607 QASTLLSRVR
+607 QASALLSRVR

-637 LRRVPVDGVK
+637 LRRVPLDGVK

-677 ITVVAE
+677 ITAVAE
-683 GIESEGQYRVLLER
+683 GIETEGQYDILRER

-709 PMGAGEL
+709 PMSSPEL
-716 AAQFKP
+716 AAKFAA

>member
-1 MLGAGGSRPGDG
+1 MI
-13 ATVMMT
+13 TT

-37 LLVILLGLFAAFWAA
+37 LLLVLLVLFAGFWAM
-52 EHRSHESV
+52 EHRNHERV
-60 ERLSG
+60 EALSA
-65 QALEELARGDLARR
+65 QALDELARADLARR
-79 GRALAQH
+79 GRGIAMH
-86 LAATLTAPVADA
+86 LASSLSAPLAVADA
-98 NAVDVALAVSP
+98 PAVAARTAATRDLP
-109 VRQLA
+109 E
-114 DVRYVIVFD
+114 VRYVLVFD
-123 RAGRILDSADPR
+123 ASGRIVDAGDAR
-135 QLGLP
+135 QLGQA
-140 MDDPLADS
+140 MDDPLAEP
-148 ALRSDAPRLQ
+148 ALRATSASLQ
-158 WAGRMLDIAVP
+158 WSGRMLDIAAP
-169 VLDAGQR
+169 VMAGGR
-176 VGGLRVGLV
+176 KLGGVRVGLV
-185 GGAPSDSQRGILAP
+185 GGPVPEAQRAILTP
-199 VTRHLEGASRFHHR
+199 VMRHLEEASRFHHQ
-213 WTMTLL
+213 WTMALL
-219 VLLAVMGSLLV
+219 VLLGAMGGFLV
-230 WFLEWRVFG
+230 WLLDSRVFG
-239 PIRDLARVMTEDRP
+239 PIRRLARVMHEDRP
-253 GPAPALSGDLGRRDE
+253 GAAPPPAEDSARRDE
-268 VGELMRA
+268 VGELIRA

-309 ELLDDRLLTLHA
+309 ELLDDRLLTLHG
-321 SSGELAL
+321 SGGELAL

-366 GADSADIA
+366 GAENADIA

-381 IVLYMAPDIR
+381 IVLYMAEDIR
-391 AASARLAEAIIEEIQ
+391 AASARLAEALIEEIQ
-406 RPLLLNGRQ
+406 RPLVLNGRQ
-415 VFLGASIGI
+415 VFLGASVGI

-473 EQDLRGAWDRGEL
+473 EQDLRGAWERGEL

-494 GLDDARI
+494 GLAGARI

-542 QACADAAAW
+542 RACSDASRW
-551 RTVEGA
+551 RTAEGDA
-557 PPFVSVN
+557 PFVSVN

-579 GSALRNSGLHPQQLH
+579 GSALRNSGLRPEQLH

-607 QASTLLSRVR
+607 QASALLSRVR
-617 ATGVKVWL
+617 GTGVKVWL

-683 GIESEGQYRVLLER
+683 GIESEGHYQVLLER
-697 GCDQGQGFWFGR
+697 GCDLGQGFWFGR
-709 PMGAGEL
+709 PMDAAEL
-716 AAQFKP
+716 AGQLKPVAAR